1 MTVKVRHL
9 NETTAEART
18 FASVNNETELM
29 DLIGFVKRS
38 GGIYMSEE
46 GSTDPFHSYQL
57 VMDEKE
63 VFAEIIIG
71 KED

>member
-46 GSTDPFHSYQL
+46 DRPILFIVINWLWMRKKYLQ
-57 VMDEKE
+57 K
-63 VFAEIIIG
+63 
-71 KED
+71 